1 MNDLLTLSAIAFL
14 SVGMANHKAIEY
26 WLLHH
31 KALGVVVYAAMAW
44 LLVAGFVWVLYALVE
59 ML

>member
-14 SVGMANHKAIEY
+14 SVGMANHKAIEH

-31 KALGVVVYAAMAW
+31 KALGIGLYAVLSW
-44 LLVAGFVWVLYALVE
+44 LAVAGFVWVLYALGE